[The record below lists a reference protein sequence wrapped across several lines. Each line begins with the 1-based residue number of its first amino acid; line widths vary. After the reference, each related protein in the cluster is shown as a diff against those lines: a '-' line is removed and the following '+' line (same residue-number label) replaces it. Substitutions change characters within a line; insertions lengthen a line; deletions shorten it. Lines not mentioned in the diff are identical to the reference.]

1 MERSGLRFFYVRSE
15 VSKKEKASVLKSQRA
30 RFSSAEKGMTLVEV
44 VVSMAIIGIVAV
56 VIISNFRNTQAL
68 RELEGSA
75 RDIQATL
82 HKARFQA
89 VRMRLNHRVNFIQ
102 ERSTWY
108 FSIEREDS
116 PGVWNSLAGSTKKS
130 ISQKFNV
137 TVNLPN
143 QMVIFSPLGFISN
156 FNSYQNS
163 ISLQSPELQR
173 NRQPDLRVL
182 SVFAGGAIKY
192 TKTGSEE

>member
-1 MERSGLRFFYVRSE
+1 
-15 VSKKEKASVLKSQRA
+15 
-30 RFSSAEKGMTLVEV
+30 MTLVEV

>member
-1 MERSGLRFFYVRSE
+1 LERSGLRFFYVRSE